1 MAASDHARVLSG
13 GELRRLLVLRTRVR
27 DGIVGAP
34 RAVQRDVL
42 RALEEARRLRL
53 EGRAES
59 WIPPAMAPG
68 ELIREIKWRIDVAS
82 LHEAGAAARALDRA
96 ARDAARRR
104 RRRNPDR
111 GGP

>member
-1 MAASDHARVLSG
+1 MAASGRARVLSG
-13 GELRRLLVLRTRVR
+13 GELRRLLVLRSQVR
-27 DGIVGAP
+27 DRIVGAP

-53 EGRAES
+53 DGRVES
-59 WIPPAMAPG
+59 WTPPAMAPD
-68 ELIREIKWRIDVAS
+68 ELIREIKWRIGVAS
-82 LHEAGAAARALDRA
+82 LREAEAAARVLDRA
-96 ARDAARRR
+96 AKGAARRQ